1 LHYALLDDP
10 DAVFSQT
17 PVNSIEELTNIIDV
31 MFVSF
36 QSRMQAAEVQ
46 TEQDIQTLSSLERS
60 NKVVLEEN
68 NYLRKRLD
76 AHAADVERAE
86 NRLA

>member
-1 LHYALLDDP
+1 
-10 DAVFSQT
+10 
-17 PVNSIEELTNIIDV
+17 
-31 MFVSF
+31 
-36 QSRMQAAEVQ
+36 MQAAEVQ

-76 AHAADVERAE
+76 AHATDVERAE

>member
-1 LHYALLDDP
+1 M
-10 DAVFSQT
+10 F
-17 PVNSIEELTNIIDV
+17 LT
-31 MFVSF
+31 F

-60 NKVVLEEN
+60 NKLVLEEN
-68 NYLRKRLD
+68 NYLRKRLE

-86 NRLA
+86 NRLAQQETLREELNNRYNEVMERFRQA